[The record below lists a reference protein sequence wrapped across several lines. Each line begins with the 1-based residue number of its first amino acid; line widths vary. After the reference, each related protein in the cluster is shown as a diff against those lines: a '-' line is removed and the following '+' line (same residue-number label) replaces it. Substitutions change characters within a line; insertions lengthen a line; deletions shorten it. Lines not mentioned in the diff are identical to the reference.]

1 MMKLKIEKKFLLLVI
16 ALSLLTP
23 FILLVILWAV
33 YVSLKPREDI
43 FKFALEP
50 PSKLVLDNYYELF
63 MPPPGVNF
71 GMYIINGAITAP
83 LVATL
88 AVLLGIPAG
97 YGLSRFKFIGKEAI
111 KVLILFGY
119 LIPPILLIIPIY
131 MIYNVVG
138 LVNTRLGLIIALT
151 ALCLPGTTWFF
162 KIVFDGVP
170 IELDESAFIDGA
182 SRTRL
187 FLELTLPI
195 VKPALL
201 AVWFFQFMIAW
212 GDYLFPRLLITSE
225 ELQLPP
231 VAITN
236 IYLTEAIEWGWFMA
250 ASIIISLPP
259 ILLFLYIQKH
269 FVAGWASIL
278 RGAVR

>member
-16 ALSLLTP
+16 ALLLLTP
-23 FILLVILWAV
+23 FILFAILWAV
-33 YVSLKPREDI
+33 YVSLKLREDI

-131 MIYNVVG
+131 IIFNIVG

-259 ILLFLYIQKH
+259 ILIFLYIQKH

>member
-1 MMKLKIEKKFLLLVI
+1 
-16 ALSLLTP
+16 
-23 FILLVILWAV
+23 
-33 YVSLKPREDI
+33 
-43 FKFALEP
+43 
-50 PSKLVLDNYYELF
+50 
-63 MPPPGVNF
+63 
-71 GMYIINGAITAP
+71 
-83 LVATL
+83 
-88 AVLLGIPAG
+88 
-97 YGLSRFKFIGKEAI
+97 
-111 KVLILFGY
+111 
-119 LIPPILLIIPIY
+119 
-131 MIYNVVG
+131 
-138 LVNTRLGLIIALT
+138 VNTRLGLIIALT

-259 ILLFLYIQKH
+259 ILIFLYIQKH